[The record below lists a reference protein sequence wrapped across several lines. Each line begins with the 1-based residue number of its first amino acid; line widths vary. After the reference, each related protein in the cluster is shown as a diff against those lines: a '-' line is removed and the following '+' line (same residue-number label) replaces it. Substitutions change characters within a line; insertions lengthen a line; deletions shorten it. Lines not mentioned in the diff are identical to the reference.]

1 MLKFPALLALLLV
14 SLVAYAQQPGA
25 VPASAETL
33 AGLMGGSGNLTFP
46 GALVVSAWLIARWRP
61 EFRLHLDLGERIC
74 ACAER
79 IAAQASERIALALE
93 RIHER
98 RPAA

>member
-1 MLKFPALLALLLV
+1 MLKLPALLVLLLF
-14 SLVAYAQQPGA
+14 SLVAYAQSSPP
-25 VPASAETL
+25 PASAETL

-46 GALVVSAWLIARWRP
+46 GALVISAWLIARWHP

-79 IAAQASERIALALE
+79 IAAQASERIAQALE
-93 RIHER
+93 RLHER
-98 RPAA
+98 RPVG

>member
-1 MLKFPALLALLLV
+1 MLKLPALLALLLF
-14 SLVAYAQQPGA
+14 SLAAYAQSSPT
-25 VPASAETL
+25 PASADTL
-33 AGLMGGSGNLTFP
+33 TGLMGGSGNLTFP

-79 IAAQASERIALALE
+79 IAAQASERIAQALE

-98 RPAA
+98 RPGA